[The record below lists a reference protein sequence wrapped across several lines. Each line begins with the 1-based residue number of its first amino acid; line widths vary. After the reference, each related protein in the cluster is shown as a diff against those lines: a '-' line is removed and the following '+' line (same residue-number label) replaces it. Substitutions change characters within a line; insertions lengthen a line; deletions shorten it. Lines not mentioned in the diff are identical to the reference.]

1 MNTLLQI
8 TVDDDG
14 RTQLYSDY
22 ASLEDALS
30 LQITIRQKAEVYH
43 GPHPDLAEDLIL
55 WRRAKAR
62 ELNVPAYFIL
72 HQKVLYAIA
81 DLQPLTRE
89 DLLLVPGIGE
99 RMCEK
104 YGDELLAITNL

>member
-30 LQITIRQKAEVYH
+30 LQITIRQKAEAYH
-43 GPHPDLAEDLIL
+43 GPHPDLVEDLIL